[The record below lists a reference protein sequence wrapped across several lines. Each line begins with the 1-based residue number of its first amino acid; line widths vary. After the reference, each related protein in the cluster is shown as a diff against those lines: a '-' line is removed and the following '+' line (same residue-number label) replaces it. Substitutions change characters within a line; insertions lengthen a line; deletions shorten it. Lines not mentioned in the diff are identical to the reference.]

1 MPSYILKQWPA
12 KVYEKEI
19 DPVWRAQETIDV
31 LLLKMKKE
39 GPAPSGY
46 KSRHHGKGLS
56 GIWQINLK
64 VEKRQIRVLYAQYG
78 LYLVI
83 LHIHKKSSPQE
94 QAAGYALA
102 VARKKT
108 VDQLM
113 AQKGAGPSGLY
124 SIN

>member
-1 MPSYILKQWPA
+1 MPSYVLKQWPT

-19 DPVWRAQETIDV
+19 DPVWRAQAVIDV
-31 LLLKMKKE
+31 LLSKMRSD
-39 GPAPSGY
+39 GPNPPGY
-46 KSRHHGKGLS
+46 KSKHHGKQFAY
-56 GIWQINLK
+56 IWQINLK
-64 VEKRQIRVLYAQYG
+64 VDQRQIRILYAQYG
-78 LYLVI
+78 LYIVI

-94 QAAGYALA
+94 QTAGYAAA

-108 VDQLM
+108 VDKIM